1 MNIFRTSVLLDVL
14 GELAIANPKAYIYSF
29 AAAGAVVAVFLY
41 GFFGWWLGH
50 FFGYGTEGAYLA
62 EAWYAWWAI
71 TNVET
76 LKGLLDL
83 QVETL
88 ENLIKSQGL

>member
-1 MNIFRTSVLLDVL
+1 MQRISSFALDVL
-14 GELAIANPKAYIYSF
+14 SEMAIANPKAYIYSF

-50 FFGYGTEGAYLA
+50 FFGYGTFGAYLA

-71 TNVET
+71 ANVET

-83 QVETL
+83 QVESL
-88 ENLIKSQGL
+88 ENEIKSLGL

>member
-1 MNIFRTSVLLDVL
+1 MNTLRSSVLDVL
-14 GELAIANPKAYIYSF
+14 GELACANPRTYIYSF

-62 EAWYAWWAI
+62 EAWYGWWVI

-88 ENLIKSQGL
+88 ENLIKSLGL